1 MLQEHKK
8 ELLAILASD
17 PQAFD
22 NIKNFKGKFYDSMLW
37 GMIND
42 YHKEKK
48 RKDQIGVDKAKSSIA
63 WFLNLP

>member
-8 ELLAILASD
+8 ELLTILTSD

-42 YHKEKK
+42 YYQKKK
-48 RKDQIGVDKAKSSIA
+48 RKDQIGIDKAKSSIV
-63 WFLNLP
+63 WFLNLS